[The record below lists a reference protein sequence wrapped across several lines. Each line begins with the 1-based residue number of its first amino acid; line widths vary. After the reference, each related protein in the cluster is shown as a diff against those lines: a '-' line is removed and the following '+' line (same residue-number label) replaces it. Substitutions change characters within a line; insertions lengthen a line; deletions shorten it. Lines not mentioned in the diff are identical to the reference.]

1 MVTSSY
7 FMNLPIELKRELRLF
22 AIDHDTTMSEII
34 VLSLKSY
41 FRENQYSSEEL
52 AKMVK
57 SWQKM
62 IFSITTKRIFR
73 K

>member
-52 AKMVK
+52 AKNGEELAK
-57 SWQKM
+57 ND
-62 IFSITTKRIFR
+62 IFNNDKEDI
-73 K
+73 